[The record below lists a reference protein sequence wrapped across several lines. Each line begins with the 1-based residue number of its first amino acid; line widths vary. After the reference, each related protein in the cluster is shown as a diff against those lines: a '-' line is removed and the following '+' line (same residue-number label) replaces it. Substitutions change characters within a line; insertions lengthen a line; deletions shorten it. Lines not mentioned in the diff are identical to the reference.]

1 MNKLIIGNLLHR
13 PLRSLLSLAAVAIEL
28 VMIISI
34 TAIMLG
40 ILNDSKNRTNGIGAD
55 MVVRPAN
62 ASFLAGFGGAPVPA
76 KVAAVLAKLPHVEV
90 AAPAIIQLTTSGST
104 VENIYG
110 IDFDSFNALRP
121 FVFLEGT
128 PFQGPDDVI
137 VDDIYSRS
145 DGGHKVG
152 TMIEILN
159 HPFRIC
165 GIVQHGKGGRK
176 FIPITT
182 LGALTG
188 SPGNASLFY
197 LKTEGTQYQQDVEQ
211 EIKATPG
218 MAGYQVQT
226 MDELLSQ
233 LTPSHIP
240 ALTISLN
247 VVISIAMI
255 VGFLAIFQSMYT
267 AVMERTREIGILK
280 ALGASRVYIVAV
292 VMRETGLLAT
302 GGVVLGIALSFV
314 VKLWMSHRFP
324 TIPFHIT
331 EHWMIRGSLLAFL
344 GAMIGAIY
352 PAYKAA
358 QKDPID
364 ALAYE

>member
-1 MNKLIIGNLLHR
+1 MNKLILGNLLHR
-13 PLRSLLSLAAVAIEL
+13 PLRSLLSLSAVAIEV
-28 VMIISI
+28 VMILSV

-40 ILNDSKNRTNGIGAD
+40 ILNDSKTRTNGIGAD

-62 ASFLAGFGGAPVPA
+62 ASFLTGFGGAPVPA
-76 KVAAVLAKLPHVEV
+76 KVAGVLAKLPHVEV
-90 AAPAIIQLTTSGST
+90 ASPTIVQLTTT
-104 VENIYG
+104 ATAVENIYG
-110 IDFDSFNALRP
+110 IDYKSFNALRP
-121 FVFLEGT
+121 FVFLAGT
-128 PFQGPDDVI
+128 PFHGPDDVI
-137 VDDIYSRS
+137 VDDIFARS

-152 TMIEILN
+152 ETIQILK

-165 GIVQHGKGGRK
+165 GIVEHGKGGRK
-176 FIPITT
+176 FIPIGT

-188 SPGNASLFY
+188 APGNASLFY
-197 LKTEGTQYQQDVEQ
+197 LKTDGPQYQQDVRQ
-211 EIKATPG
+211 EILATPG
-218 MAGYQVQT
+218 LGQYQVQT
-226 MDELLSQ
+226 MQELLSQ

-247 VVISIAMI
+247 VVIGIAMI

-280 ALGASRVYIVAV
+280 ALGASRSYIVSV
-292 VMRETGLLAT
+292 VMRETGLLAV
-302 GGVVLGIALSFV
+302 GGVILGIALSFL
-314 VKLWMSHRFP
+314 VKVWVAHRFP
-324 TIPFHIT
+324 TTPFHIT
-331 EHWMIRGSLLAFL
+331 SHWMIWGSLLAFL